1 MSDITDMSEITNA
14 LMKRLREIWDFDDFV
29 DGVLAFADN
38 DEDRQAVLDFI
49 NAGEDV
55 TTDTINLCALDLNI
69 KRYGEQ

>member
-1 MSDITDMSEITNA
+1 MSEITNT
-14 LMKRLREIWDFDDFV
+14 LIKKLREIWDHDDFV
-29 DGVLAFADN
+29 EGVLAFADN

-49 NAGEDV
+49 AAGEDV